1 MKNKFLFLLLAIF
14 TITTQINSARAQSYY
29 GSGEFG
35 FRSYTSDAH
44 AIGLGETFI
53 AVADGFQMNMIN
65 PAGLVFTPVTRL
77 SGDFVHEA
85 TWSESQDGTGF
96 GKYTNFNGLSLAVPI
111 KRGKLVTAF
120 SLQPVSQF
128 DYRYEID
135 EKIDEFGFTKK
146 TIAEGGLNKISAGIG
161 FAPFKKIS
169 IGAALNYYFGKFEK
183 TWEVDFVSDMFW
195 DTSDKLTR
203 KMWGYNFTT
212 GVIFNPLPSL
222 FLGGFYTKDF
232 KLNSQDHVNNGLN
245 FGSTGATIQGY
256 DLDRLDIF
264 MPELW
269 GLGFSYIFKTKYRL
283 SSDYYTE
290 PWSKIKVNNNELQG
304 YNDGSHFGVGF
315 EVLPSTNSLAN
326 YFEKVSYRMGY
337 FNKVLN
343 YLDTDGNTIPE
354 NGFTLGFGFP
364 YYGTLG
370 RLDVALKYSI
380 RGDLTKNPVKENVFQ
395 LFISVTGGE
404 RWFYRGEQR

>member
-1 MKNKFLFLLLAIF
+1 M
-14 TITTQINSARAQSYY
+14 TSSQAQSYY
-29 GSGEFG
+29 GSGDFG

-44 AIGLGETFI
+44 AIGIGETFI
-53 AVADGFQMNMIN
+53 AVADGFQINMNN

-77 SGDFVHEA
+77 SGDFIHEA
-85 TWSESQDGTGF
+85 VWSESQDGTGF
-96 GKYTNFNGLSLAVPI
+96 GKYTNFNGLSLAIPI
-111 KRGKLVTAF
+111 KSEKFVTAF

-128 DYRYEID
+128 DYHYEID
-135 EKIDEFGFTKK
+135 DEIDEFGFTKK
-146 TIAEGGLNKISAGIG
+146 TIAEGGLNKLSVGIG
-161 FAPFKKIS
+161 FSPIKKVF
-169 IGAALNYYFGKFEK
+169 IGAAFNYYFAKFEK
-183 TWEVDFVSDMFW
+183 TWELDFVSDMFW

-212 GVIFNPLPSL
+212 GMIFNPLPGL

-232 KLNSQDHVNNGLN
+232 QLNSQDHVNNSVR
-245 FGSTGATIQGY
+245 FGSMDARIQAY
-256 DLDRLDIF
+256 DLDQLEVL

-269 GLGFSYIFKTKYRL
+269 GVGLSYIFSAKYRI

-290 PWSKIKVNNNELQG
+290 PWSKIKVNDAVLQG

-337 FNKVLN
+337 FHKVLN
-343 YLDTDGNTIPE
+343 YLDTGGNTISE

-364 YYGTLG
+364 YYGKLG
-370 RLDVALKYSI
+370 RLDVAFKYSI
-380 RGDLTKNPVKENVFQ
+380 RGDIATNPVKENVFQ
-395 LFISVTGGE
+395 LFISATGGE